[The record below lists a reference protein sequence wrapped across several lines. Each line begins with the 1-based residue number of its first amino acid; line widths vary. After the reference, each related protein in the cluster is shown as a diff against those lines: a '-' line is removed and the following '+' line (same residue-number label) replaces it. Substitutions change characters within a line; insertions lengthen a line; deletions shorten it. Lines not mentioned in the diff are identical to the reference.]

1 MLELDGAHGSFVQEE
16 VLVSGRREQDTFGVQ
31 AAALQKG
38 GMDVQGEGTEG
49 TRRTHREPNTAELVE
64 PCCRGLEERLAR
76 KGWLSD
82 VRGRGGKVEA
92 RPRADGHEDVFLCC
106 LHTFMAAYS

>member
-1 MLELDGAHGSFVQEE
+1 MVLSMSGNESYASVKAGGCRFLLKEGVLKLDDARAFVQEE

-64 PCCRGLEERLAR
+64 PCCRGLEEGLPVKA
-76 KGWLSD
+76 G
-82 VRGRGGKVEA
+82 
-92 RPRADGHEDVFLCC
+92 
-106 LHTFMAAYS
+106 